1 VWTAIPTVSRRN
13 AAPQHTKDILS
24 MLRIAPLRVRKATAT
39 TTASIVA
46 LLFAVGAYVGAPPE
60 LEARAAVAQAAEGGL
75 VYSTLLGATRQ
86 DTLFDGVVDRDG
98 TVVIVGRTDSPDF
111 PATPGAY
118 DVTPNGTH
126 DAFVARIS
134 ADGSTLLFAT
144 YLGGTGAD
152 SATAVAID
160 AAGNIHITGNTAS
173 PAFPTTAGA
182 YDRTY
187 NGGQGDTFVAAF
199 RADGSQLL
207 YSTFLGGA
215 DTDDG
220 RAIAVDEVGDIWVAG
235 NARSANFPVSA
246 DAFDATWNGDLDTFV
261 VKLSGTG
268 TTLRYSTLLGGTAF
282 DSVNGLQPAGSEVI
296 LVGTTGSADFPV
308 TPGAFDTT
316 LGGTRDAFVARL
328 NPAGRVLSYAT
339 FLGGSDTDEGNALA
353 LDLNGAVHVAGSVRS
368 QDFPLVPPSLNRAQG
383 DMFAATLAADG
394 SDLLQ
399 ALALGSTSGSD
410 AAGGVTTDEQGRV
423 YLSGSVGGSDYP
435 TTPGAYDRSFNG
447 FGDGIVVRLS
457 ATLELEYSSFLGGM
471 SSDSTRKIISVIDDD
486 VVVVGGTNS
495 GNFPT
500 TPGAYDTTHN
510 SPGSFN
516 ADGFVTRMI
525 LGALDADGDGVDDTI
540 DNCPSTPNAAQT
552 DADGDG
558 VGDAC
563 DNCPTIANSDQADE
577 DANGIGNVCEPV
589 LFTPALVELTPEA
602 ATGEVGST
610 HTLTARVTSA
620 PGLEL
625 SGITVRFT
633 VEGASS
639 RTGECTTG
647 ATGTCTFTYQGPSLP
662 GADLIAAYADTNNDG
677 TVTAG
682 EPADE
687 ASMAWTLPANTPGH
701 VTGGG
706 QVNEA
711 VTFGF
716 NAKGSATG
724 ANGRGNL
731 IDRSVDVHIKLLDVT
746 AIVQSDTHATIF
758 GNATVNGIAATY
770 RLDVDDA
777 GEPGVNRDVF
787 ALQTSTGYAVSGVI
801 TQGNIQV
808 NMQ

>member
-1 VWTAIPTVSRRN
+1 
-13 AAPQHTKDILS
+13 
-24 MLRIAPLRVRKATAT
+24 MLKIASLRVRKATDA

-60 LEARAAVAQAAEGGL
+60 LEARAAAAQAAEGGL
-75 VYSTLLGATRQ
+75 IYSTLLGGTRQ

-98 TVVIVGRTDSPDF
+98 TVVVVGRTDSPDF
-111 PATPGAY
+111 PATPGAF
-118 DVTPNGTH
+118 DVTPNGGH

-134 ADGSTLLFAT
+134 ADGNTLLFAT

-152 SATAVAID
+152 SAAAVAID

-173 PAFPTTAGA
+173 TVFPTTAGA

-199 RADGSQLL
+199 SPDGSQLL
-207 YSTFLGGA
+207 YSTFVGGA

-220 RAIAVDEVGDIWVAG
+220 RAIAIDESGDIWVGG
-235 NARSANFPVSA
+235 NTRSANFPVSA
-246 DAFDATWNGDLDTFV
+246 DAFDATWNGDLDVFV

-268 TTLRYSTLLGGTAF
+268 TTLRYSTLLGGAAF
-282 DSVNGLQPAGSEVI
+282 DSVNDLQPAGSDII

-308 TPGAFDTT
+308 TPGAFDST

-328 NPAGRVLSYAT
+328 SPPGALSYAT

-353 LDLNGAVHVAGSVRS
+353 LGLNGAVHVAGSVRS
-368 QDFPLVPPSLNRAQG
+368 QDFPLVSPTLNRAQG
-383 DMFAATLAADG
+383 DMFVATLAADG

-399 ALALGSTSGSD
+399 ALALGSTSGTD
-410 AAGGVTTDEQGRV
+410 AALGVTTDEHGRV

-435 TTPGAYDRSFNG
+435 TTPGAYDRTFNG

-457 ATLELEYSSFLGGM
+457 DTLELEYSSFLGGT
-471 SSDSTRKIISVIDDD
+471 SSDSTRKIIPVIDDD

-495 GNFPT
+495 ANFPT

-516 ADGFVTRMI
+516 TDGFVTRMI
-525 LGALDADGDGVDDTI
+525 LGPPDADGDGVDDTI
-540 DNCPSTPNAAQT
+540 DNCAYTPNADQA

-563 DNCPTIANSDQADE
+563 DNCPSIPNSDQADD
-577 DANGIGNVCEPV
+577 DANGIGNVCEPI
-589 LFTPALVELTPEA
+589 LFTPALVELTPTA

-633 VEGASS
+633 VDGASS
-639 RTGECTTG
+639 HTGECTTG

-662 GADLIAAYADTNNDG
+662 GADLIAAYADTNHDG
-677 TVTAG
+677 TLTAG

-687 ASMAWTLPANTPGH
+687 ASMAWTLPANSPGH

-706 QVNEA
+706 QVNES

-716 NAKGSATG
+716 NAKSSATG
-724 ANGRGNL
+724 SNGQGNL
-731 IDRSVDVHIKLLDVT
+731 IDRSADFHIKLLDVT
-746 AIVQSDTHATIF
+746 AMVQTGTHATIF
-758 GNATVNGIAATY
+758 GKATVNGIAATY

-787 ALQTSTGYAVSGVI
+787 ALQTSAGYAVSGVL

-808 NMQ
+808 HGQ